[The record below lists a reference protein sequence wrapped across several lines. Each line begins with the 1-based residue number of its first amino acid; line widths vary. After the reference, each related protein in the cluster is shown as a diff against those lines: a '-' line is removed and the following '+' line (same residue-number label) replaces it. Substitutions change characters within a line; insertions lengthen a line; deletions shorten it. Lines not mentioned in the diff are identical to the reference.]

1 MDYCKDNQVVAPTA
15 TAVADLVS
23 LLEQI
28 DVATIKY
35 MVYGHWSG
43 ECVLSNPNKKRD
55 SETVGIHVK

>member
-28 DVATIKY
+28 DVATTKY

-43 ECVLSNPNKKRD
+43 D